1 MVPFTGD
8 RGFESIS
15 LQRGVRC
22 EPDYLD
28 QVCPMGKSPARKART
43 VGRLQPRLELGGEGL
58 RHLDVDADLVQVG
71 NLEQLRPELPALIR
85 R

>member
-1 MVPFTGD
+1 
-8 RGFESIS
+8 
-15 LQRGVRC
+15 
-22 EPDYLD
+22 
-28 QVCPMGKSPARKART
+28 MGKSPARKART